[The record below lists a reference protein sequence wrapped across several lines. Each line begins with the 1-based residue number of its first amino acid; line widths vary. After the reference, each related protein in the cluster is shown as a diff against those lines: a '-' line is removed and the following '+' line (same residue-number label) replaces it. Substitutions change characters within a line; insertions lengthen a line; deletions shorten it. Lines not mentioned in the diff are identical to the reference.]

1 MLSFINEL
9 ADFFLP
15 KICLHCN
22 KEKCESDDLLCKNCF
37 AELKIIN
44 NEYKAEKLKSINHES
59 QIIQDL
65 FGLYFFIK
73 DSPIQTL
80 LHELKYQNKFRIGK
94 ILGGRLAFQY
104 YQKLIEKNIDVIVP
118 IPLHK
123 VKEAERGYNQSYF
136 IAKGLSK
143 VLKCKIDTHLVKRK
157 KFTVSQTN
165 LNRIERTEN
174 MQEAFA
180 ASANIKYQNILL
192 VDDVITT
199 GATII
204 ACASEIKKIK
214 DANIFAAS
222 IALV

>member
-1 MLSFINEL
+1 MLSFINEI
-9 ADFFLP
+9 ADYFLP

-37 AELKIIN
+37 AELESIE
-44 NEYKAEKLKSINHES
+44 NEYRAEKLKSINHES

-94 ILGGRLAFQY
+94 ILGGRLASKY
-104 YQKLIEKNIDVIVP
+104 YEIISKKNIDAIVP
-118 IPLHK
+118 IPLHR

-136 IAKGLSK
+136 IAKGISK
-143 VLKCKIDTHLVKRK
+143 VLKCKIDRHLVKRK

-165 LNRIERTEN
+165 LNRTERSEN

-199 GATII
+199 GATIN
-204 ACASEIKKIK
+204 ACASAIKKIR
-214 DANIFAAS
+214 DVNIFAAS